1 MRRTTA
7 VLTGAALTALAFP
20 LLMAAPPANALA
32 ADPVAALKGR
42 FKAGHGVRIVERA
55 KLVGDGGNPRTV
67 YGRVKGVLEFGPS
80 GVVASD
86 LTSSFELPAEEG
98 TPSEPFAP
106 SRTVTV
112 KGVSYTQ
119 GGVYAGSLPEGKKWL
134 RSRDDVLSMTN
145 PAQRLFNP
153 LEPATLR
160 AALAHAGPGRPGG
173 TLDGTRTVV
182 RSGSFTLGELYRISP
197 SARAVLGAKP
207 SAKSAPLKVS
217 WRLYLGADQLP
228 RRAVS
233 SYVQSVR
240 GLTSVDVTYLNDT
253 QYGGWGLRSALKAP
267 PAAEVADFD
276 ELRIGDADPGN
287 VSLNNLFTG

>member
-7 VLTGAALTALAFP
+7 VLTGAAVAALAIP
-20 LLMAAPPANALA
+20 LLVAAPANARSTA
-32 ADPVAALKGR
+32 ADPVAALKGQFR
-42 FKAGHGVRIVERA
+42 AGHGVKITERA

-67 YGRVKGVLEFGPS
+67 YGRVRGVLEFGPS

-86 LTSSFELPAEEG
+86 LTSSFELPASEG
-98 TPSEPFAP
+98 RAPEPFAP

-112 KGVSYTQ
+112 KGTSYTQ
-119 GGVYAGSLPEGKKWL
+119 GGVYAGALPEGKKWL
-134 RSRDDVLSMTN
+134 RGRDDALAMVN
-145 PAQRLFNP
+145 PAQKLFDP

-160 AALAHAGPGRPGG
+160 AALARATPARPGG

-182 RSGSFTLGELYRISP
+182 RSGSLTLGELYRISP
-197 SARAVLGAKP
+197 TARAVLGSKP
-207 SAKSAPLKVS
+207 SAKSAPLRVS

-228 RRAVS
+228 RRVVS
-233 SYVQSVR
+233 SYVQSIR

-253 QYGGWGLRSALKAP
+253 EYGGWGVRSAIKAP

-276 ELRIGDADPGN
+276 ELKIGDTDPGN
-287 VSLNNLFTG
+287 PGLNLFLD